1 MSVFRHRY
9 AGLNRQECDREALLL
24 IEKAAETRQWGEL
37 PERLSEL
44 RRVMGYAPMPAGDDA
59 RVVWKKGMEPK

>member
-1 MSVFRHRY
+1 MTIFRHRY

-24 IEKAAETRQWGEL
+24 IEKAAESRNWTDL

-44 RRVMGYAPMPAGDDA
+44 RRVMGYAQLRSGDDA
-59 RVVWKKGMEPK
+59 RVVWNKGMEPK